1 MQGSHVLVIDAGT
14 SAVRCHLFH
23 PSAGIVVSSA
33 SPWVYTQE
41 AGAPDL
47 ARAFDP
53 MAVWRGVSSAIRR
66 CLAGRRVSAVAI
78 TSQRQALAF
87 LDSDGGEIYVGP
99 NVDLRA
105 VFEGAAMDEDHRDEI
120 YSVTGHTPA
129 FMLAAG
135 KLRWFQIHREEE
147 YAKIAAVLSLGD
159 WLSFKLSGVVASEKT
174 LAAEAGLLDLETGR
188 RADDLYRELGL
199 SLNHVDLTN
208 ADDVM
213 GRVSAQ
219 ASEQTGLALG
229 TPVVTA
235 GSDTQCGLVGLGTIS
250 PQQAGIVAGWSAS
263 AQLVTARPIVSDGG
277 ETWAGVHSVA
287 DRWVLESSAGDMGNS
302 LRWLKDTLIGGVDDA
317 YKELDELAASA
328 PLGADGA
335 KAYLGAGRM
344 DMSNL
349 GMKQGGILFPVPLTV
364 SGFNRQHIVRAALEG
379 FAFAFRANVE
389 QMERLSGEPASSI
402 AIGGGMTQSLTFVRI
417 LAAVLGRPIRLGDDP
432 RATAEGAA
440 LCGRVATG
448 QYDSIEDAVGDAIGE
463 TNIEPEAL
471 DAANYNDL
479 YQSWLDA
486 SQTLSELPI

>member
-1 MQGSHVLVIDAGT
+1 VQGSHVLVVDAGS

-41 AGAPDL
+41 AGAPEL

-53 MAVWRGVSSAIRR
+53 KAVWRGVSSAIRR
-66 CLAGRRVSAVAI
+66 CLTGRRISAVAI

-105 VFEGAAMDEDHRDEI
+105 VLEGAALDEAHRDKI
-120 YSVTGHTPA
+120 YSTTGHTPA

-135 KLRWFQIHREEE
+135 KLRWYQIHREEQ

-159 WLSFKLSGVVASEKT
+159 WLSFKLSGVLASERT

-188 RADDLYRELGL
+188 RADDLYRELGM
-199 SLNHVDLTN
+199 SLDPVDLTN

-213 GRVSAQ
+213 GRVTAQ
-219 ASEQTGLALG
+219 ASEETGLALG

-235 GSDTQCGLVGLGTIS
+235 GSDTQCGLVGLRAIS
-250 PQQAGIVAGWSAS
+250 PRQVGIVAGWSAS
-263 AQLVTARPIVSDGG
+263 AQMVTARPIVSAEG
-277 ETWAGVHSVA
+277 ETWTGVHSVP

-302 LRWLKDTLIGGVDDA
+302 LRWLKDTLIGGVDEA
-317 YKELDELAASA
+317 YKKLDELAASA

-344 DMSNL
+344 NMSSL

-364 SGFNRQHIVRAALEG
+364 SGFGRQHIVRSALEG

-389 QMERLSGEPASSI
+389 QMEKISGESASSI
-402 AIGGGMTQSLTFVRI
+402 AIGGGMTQSLTFVRM

-440 LCGRVATG
+440 ICGRVAAG
-448 QYDSIEDAVGDAIGE
+448 EYDSIEDAVSDAVGE
-463 TNIEPEAL
+463 TNVEPDPL
-471 DAANYNDL
+471 DAANYDDL
-479 YQSWLDA
+479 YQSWLET